1 MASLLEEF
9 PAFSCEISRY
19 AETSR
24 SSLADS
30 LLVLLG
36 SLFDVIVWSLCCY
49 PCVTLNSNF
58 HQQVFAITQILPIN
72 KESLVIAANILLD
85 GGVICIPTDT
95 VYGISC
101 IADDVSAVSKVFRL
115 KNRSEGVPLP
125 IFISSLE
132 EIDQLTLAFSKEG
145 RLLAEAFW
153 PGALT
158 VVANKS
164 SAIPDLTVAGFDTA
178 GFRIPDHPVPIKLC
192 ELTGKPITGTSA
204 NISGQP
210 ESRQVDDVIRMFG
223 KDNVDLDLI
232 LDGGHLSDTNPST
245 IIDVT
250 SDSLN
255 IIRIGMVSEK
265 SIRSVLCQK

>member
-1 MASLLEEF
+1 M
-9 PAFSCEISRY
+9 
-19 AETSR
+19 
-24 SSLADS
+24 
-30 LLVLLG
+30 
-36 SLFDVIVWSLCCY
+36 
-49 PCVTLNSNF
+49 
-58 HQQVFAITQILPIN
+58 
-72 KESLVIAANILLD
+72 
-85 GGVICIPTDT
+85 
-95 VYGISC
+95 YGISC

-132 EIDQLTLAFSKEG
+132 EMDQLTLAFSKQG

-158 VVANKS
+158 VVAKKS
-164 SAIPDLTVAGFDTA
+164 SRIPDLTVAGFDTA
-178 GFRIPDHPVPIKLC
+178 GFRLPDHPVPIKLC

-223 KDNVDLDLI
+223 KDNMDLDLI
-232 LDGGHLSDTNPST
+232 LDGGYLFDTNPST

-250 SDSLN
+250 SSSLN

>member
-1 MASLLEEF
+1 MTSLLEEF

-30 LLVLLG
+30 LLVLLE

-132 EIDQLTLAFSKEG
+132 EIDQLTLVVSKEG

-158 VVANKS
+158 VVAK
-164 SAIPDLTVAGFDTA
+164 
-178 GFRIPDHPVPIKLC
+178 KL
-192 ELTGKPITGTSA
+192 S
-204 NISGQP
+204 
-210 ESRQVDDVIRMFG
+210 
-223 KDNVDLDLI
+223 LI
-232 LDGGHLSDTNPST
+232 H
-245 IIDVT
+245 I
-250 SDSLN
+250 
-255 IIRIGMVSEK
+255 
-265 SIRSVLCQK
+265 

>member
-1 MASLLEEF
+1 M
-9 PAFSCEISRY
+9 
-19 AETSR
+19 
-24 SSLADS
+24 
-30 LLVLLG
+30 
-36 SLFDVIVWSLCCY
+36 
-49 PCVTLNSNF
+49 
-58 HQQVFAITQILPIN
+58 
-72 KESLVIAANILLD
+72 
-85 GGVICIPTDT
+85 
-95 VYGISC
+95 YGISC

-158 VVANKS
+158 VVAKKS
-164 SAIPDLTVAGFDTA
+164 SGIPDLTVAGFDTA

-223 KDNVDLDLI
+223 KDNIDLDLI

-245 IIDVT
+245 IIDAVSYT
-250 SDSLN
+250 H
-255 IIRIGMVSEK
+255 IRAHET
-265 SIRSVLCQK
+265 